1 MLRRFPHRILQSE
14 ARATLTKD
22 YRKKK
27 ISLLDMNFCMVHS
40 ASDYEYIREYC
51 YFYSLDDALP
61 FRPSLDI
68 LNAFRHEVIHV
79 NIGHFGSYSPLLL
92 S

>member
-1 MLRRFPHRILQSE
+1 
-14 ARATLTKD
+14 
-22 YRKKK
+22 
-27 ISLLDMNFCMVHS
+27 MVHS

-79 NIGHFGSYSPLLL
+79 NIGHFGSYSPLFSLKSL
-92 S
+92 SHERACSADLCFLHE